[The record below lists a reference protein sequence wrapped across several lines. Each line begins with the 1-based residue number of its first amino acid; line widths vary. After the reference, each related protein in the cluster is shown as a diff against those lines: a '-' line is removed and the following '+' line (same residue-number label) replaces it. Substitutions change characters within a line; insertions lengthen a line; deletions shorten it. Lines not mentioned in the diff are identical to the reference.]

1 MVCKNSFLKVRAN
14 RGRDSSCPYGCMQ
27 RYTINKI
34 YPDTAR
40 PLETDFHSAFFVA
53 CATFL
58 LFKLNSFSLHST
70 WKLRRQKKKVAR
82 VRQKKLNGNPPL
94 SLVHTSDISISNEN
108 KAWLLLWDLRRQNNE
123 NFSLFRLL
131 FCSWLM
137 LGLWSYA
144 YDDPYVAGFTSF
156 LCFIALMF
164 MLWAILTMAYAIVW
178 TRLYDITYTE
188 KSSWQET
195 TFMTG
200 YRQTHFTIWSTRYL
214 IMEKWS

>member
-1 MVCKNSFLKVRAN
+1 MSLWL
-14 RGRDSSCPYGCMQ
+14 Q

-34 YPDTAR
+34 YP
-40 PLETDFHSAFFVA
+40 DFHSAFFVA

-58 LFKLNSFSLHST
+58 LFKLNSFPLHST

-82 VRQKKLNGNPPL
+82 ATKKAEWKPAFKPG
-94 SLVHTSDISISNEN
+94 SHERHKHKQRKESRTCEDKIY
-108 KAWLLLWDLRRQNNE
+108 D